1 MTRMAGHFLKVIL
14 PFTLLF
20 LAFSGLGGFL
30 VYDSIRDLGPLAV
43 PEVIA
48 GAMLITLSLIT
59 VHPQVRL
66 ALRWREAA
74 RAEHNRNA

>member
-1 MTRMAGHFLKVIL
+1 MAGHFLKVIL